1 LYTSPCIQRSI
12 IFDSSAPESN
22 NSKKARWVGGHPA
35 RFHRLL
41 TPRGRDLLPALTAL
55 ADWGA
60 VDLAGPRPTDAL
72 RAHWFALPLMA
83 RLAEV
88 AAPVEGT
95 VNIVLDEG
103 AFHIQIGAAEP
114 AYGHG
119 LAEHPYAE
127 LTFDAV
133 ACAAV
138 ARGEA
143 TLPELIKTSQ
153 TRVDGDG
160 PLARAL
166 RRQ

>member
-1 LYTSPCIQRSI
+1 MGWRTSGPLSPLA
-12 IFDSSAPESN
+12 D
-22 NSKKARWVGGHPA
+22 PA
-35 RFHRLL
+35 RPGPAARPDRARGLG
-41 TPRGRDLLPALTAL
+41 RGRPRAA
-55 ADWGA
+55 
-60 VDLAGPRPTDAL
+60 RPTDAL

-119 LAEHPYAE
+119 LAEHPDAE

-153 TRVDGDG
+153 IHVDGDG